1 MHRSP
6 HSKVDA
12 ISPLSSYRGVIMS
25 KMWSILYK
33 GELGLIRYSDCIDFR
48 MPTASHETD
57 QTSRIT
63 LPHALSY
70 AYYML
75 HMTRITSY
83 HFISLHI
90 TSTNKAAIESRHR
103 WRQSRGRAGV
113 PCVTQGTQVTGVRV
127 RVRVRGRSSSIKHR
141 LSRLAYGRLKTVM

>member
-90 TSTNKAAIESRHR
+90 TSTNKAAIDGAKAEV
-103 WRQSRGRAGV
+103 V
-113 PCVTQGTQVTGVRV
+113 PACRV
-127 RVRVRGRSSSIKHR
+127 SLKALKSLEFVSEFVSEAAALRSSID
-141 LSRLAYGRLKTVM
+141 